1 MVAFVNLWSTRDSS
15 TWQRVSCEEEPPSVA
30 SSTRS
35 WNLWQCRSPRPWM
48 VATTWKRDVPGGVSV
63 HRRRSRVKQL
73 FLQQHRLGLEKEKT
87 LLHAPSTPW
96 SSLTSTVVPAKLVV
110 PAFTPIPR
118 SRACVFPFLTVSIAS
133 ISTKTVRSVA
143 LLTMIALFVPLSVS
157 SEAKIH
163 DLCWK

>member
-1 MVAFVNLWSTRDSS
+1 M
-15 TWQRVSCEEEPPSVA
+15 SCEEEPPSAA
-30 SSTRS
+30 SSRRS

-48 VATTWKRDVPGGVSV
+48 MATTWKRNVPSGVSV

-73 FLQQHRLGLEKEKT
+73 FLQQHRLGLENKR
-87 LLHAPSTPW
+87 LHFTHPLPPR
-96 SSLTSTVVPAKLVV
+96 LTSTVVPAKLVV

-118 SRACVFPFLTVSIAS
+118 SIACVFPFRTVSIAS
-133 ISTKTVRSVA
+133 ISTKTVQSVA

-163 DLCWK
+163 DLW